1 MSSIDDILA
10 NIPINSLADQ
20 LGVDPATAES
30 AVREA
35 LPALVG
41 GMQANAADPQGAA
54 SLAGALDNHSPKLV
68 DGGVNLDDVDTGD
81 GEKIVSHVFGEN
93 TGAVAQTLGGNL
105 GGNGDLIKKLLPI
118 LAPIVLSYLSQKM
131 RGGAGQQARRAGG
144 GLDDLL
150 GSDPR
155 RHVRRSGGPGWAEQ
169 RWRFDP
175 RHARR
180 SARRRQALGLVTPSA
195 RPPRRPRECGRRHRR
210 RPAGSPRR
218 PAARTDRARS
228 SPRSGSSA
236 HGSKDRTP
244 SGTSATQLSVPSP
257 RAGLRRRSASTAR

>member
-54 SLAGALDNHSPKLV
+54 SLAGAVDSHSPEA
-68 DGGVNLDDVDTGD
+68 GRGRRNLDDIDTGD
-81 GEKIVSHVFGEN
+81 GEKIVGHVFGEN

-131 RGGAGQQARRAGG
+131 RGGAAQQGADCGG
-144 GLDDLL
+144 GSSDLL
-150 GSDPR
+150 GS
-155 RHVRRSGGPGWAEQ
+155 VLGGLGGGQGQGQSGGGASSTCSVVCSAAEQ
-169 RWRFDP
+169 DAP
-175 RHARR
+175 
-180 SARRRQALGLVTPSA
+180 
-195 RPPRRPRECGRRHRR
+195 
-210 RPAGSPRR
+210 
-218 PAARTDRARS
+218 
-228 SPRSGSSA
+228 
-236 HGSKDRTP
+236 
-244 SGTSATQLSVPSP
+244 
-257 RAGLRRRSASTAR
+257 

>member
-54 SLAGALDNHSPKLV
+54 SLAAAVENHSPELV
-68 DGGVNLDDVDTGD
+68 EGGVNLSDIDTAD
-81 GEKIVSHVFGEN
+81 GEKIVGHVFGQN

-105 GGNGDLIKKLLPI
+105 GGNGDLVQKLLPI

-131 RGGAGQQARRAGG
+131 RGGAAQQGADSGG
-144 GLDDLL
+144 IGDLL
-150 GSDPR
+150 GS
-155 RHVRRSGGPGWAEQ
+155 VLGGLGGGQAQGQSGGSIL
-169 RWRFDP
+169 DM
-175 RHARR
+175 
-180 SARRRQALGLVTPSA
+180 LGGLLGG
-195 RPPRRPRECGRRHRR
+195 GRR
-210 RPAGSPRR
+210 
-218 PAARTDRARS
+218 
-228 SPRSGSSA
+228 
-236 HGSKDRTP
+236 
-244 SGTSATQLSVPSP
+244 
-257 RAGLRRRSASTAR
+257 